1 MASWRWR
8 RPIILRWSLV
18 HLNKLHGFSQ
28 ACLHHWPPASPD
40 ALVYIRGTE
49 QGSRLDKEFPYSK
62 AWWTNVIRDPRVRM
76 KIGGKIYEMT
86 VVLVTDRAEVMGRDP
101 TRKEIGPD
109 GKEQVV
115 EVAHYFRVFQ
125 RNVPEYGSLSTVASS
140 NE

>member
-1 MASWRWR
+1 
-8 RPIILRWSLV
+8 
-18 HLNKLHGFSQ
+18 
-28 ACLHHWPPASPD
+28 
-40 ALVYIRGTE
+40 
-49 QGSRLDKEFPYSK
+49 
-62 AWWTNVIRDPRVRM
+62 M